1 MALLTSSILAKEYPI
16 EYFSIED
23 AMQSELFKKLD
34 QNISFEFST
43 DSIYDNDI
51 IVKGAKTKRAA
62 K

>member
-1 MALLTSSILAKEYPI
+1 MTLLTSSILAEEYLM

-43 DSIYDNDI
+43 DSVYDNDV
-51 IVKGAKTKRAA
+51 IVKGKPNRQQK
-62 K
+62 